1 MIDRDELAGS
11 NGRRN
16 MWIRISYL
24 GIVAAAGF
32 IVGYLNGQEPQ
43 DGGTIGT
50 AEILTLCVCAA
61 IIIGLVAAQSV
72 Q

>member
-1 MIDRDELAGS
+1 MTNLKETSMIDRDELAGS

-32 IVGYLNGQEPQ
+32 IVGYLNGQ
-43 DGGTIGT
+43 
-50 AEILTLCVCAA
+50 
-61 IIIGLVAAQSV
+61 
-72 Q
+72 